1 MILAKIFVRLK
12 PNVLDPQGKAVSN
25 SLHQLGYDRVVE
37 TRVSK
42 YIEMSFSEA
51 DEAIVEQEVERICND
66 LLANPNT
73 ETYSFTLEKLDQDQA

>member
-1 MILAKIFVRLK
+1 MLLARIFIRLK

-25 SLHQLGYDRVVE
+25 SLHQLGYRKVTD

-42 YIEMSFSEA
+42 YIEITFAED
-51 DEAIVEQEVERICND
+51 DEQLVEQEVQKICGD

-73 ETYSFTLEKLDQDQA
+73 ETFSYTIENTGGD

>member
-1 MILAKIFVRLK
+1 MFIVKIFVRLK

-25 SLHQLGYDRVVE
+25 SLHQLGYVKVVE

-42 YIEMSFSEA
+42 YIEITFKDTDRQAVEA
-51 DEAIVEQEVERICND
+51 DVQKICTD

-73 ETYSFTLEKLDQDQA
+73 ENFSYTIEPHGGA

>member
-1 MILAKIFVRLK
+1 MLIAKIFVRLK

-25 SLHQLGYDRVVE
+25 SLHQLGYDKIVE

-42 YIEMSFSEA
+42 YIEVTFDATDENAVRA
-51 DEAIVEQEVERICND
+51 DVERICND

-73 ETYSFTLEKLDQDQA
+73 EHYSYTLEITGREQA

>member
-1 MILAKIFVRLK
+1 MLAAKIFVRLK

-25 SLHQLGYDRVVE
+25 SLHQLGFDKVVE

-42 YIEMSFSEA
+42 YIEMTFDSSDREEVRA
-51 DEAIVEQEVERICND
+51 EVERICSE

-73 ETYSFTLEKLDQDQA
+73 ETYSYTLEETARETD

>member
-25 SLHQLGYDRVVE
+25 SLHQLGYGKVLD

-42 YIEMSFSEA
+42 YIEISFSSA
-51 DEAIVEQEVERICND
+51 DEPAVRAEVEKICSG

-73 ETYSFTLEKLDQDQA
+73 ETYSYTLETLEQSGS